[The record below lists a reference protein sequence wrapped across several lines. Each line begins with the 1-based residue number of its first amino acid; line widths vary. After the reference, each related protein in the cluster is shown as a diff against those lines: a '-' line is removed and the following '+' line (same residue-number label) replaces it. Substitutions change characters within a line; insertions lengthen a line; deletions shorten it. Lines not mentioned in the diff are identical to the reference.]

1 MRLSILA
8 LALTGLAAPLRA
20 QTPDNPPVIRREF
33 RGVWL
38 VTVNNGDWPSKPGLS
53 TWEQQQELLAMLNK
67 AAELKL
73 NAIVFHVRPGAD
85 AFYES
90 PYEPWSQFLTGVQGR
105 PPEPKWDP
113 LAFVV
118 DEAHKR
124 GIEVHA
130 WFNPYRAHYT
140 KDTAVAAR
148 TSIIHTNPRLV
159 MPYAR
164 FIWMDPGEPDV
175 RRRAV
180 RVITDV
186 VRRYDIDGVHIDDY
200 FYPYPENDSSG
211 ATIEFPDSV
220 TYAKYVASGGKLSKS
235 DWRRQNVDDLVE
247 AFYKSV
253 KAVKPW
259 VKVGVSPFGI
269 WRPGNP
275 PTIKGFDAYEKIY
288 ADSKKWLQNGWLDY
302 LAPQLYWAV
311 DPPDQSYPVL
321 LDWWASVNTKERHIW
336 AGNYTG
342 RVGMN
347 GTRGWRS
354 DEIVRQV
361 ELTRA
366 QQSGGVSGNIHF
378 PMNVFM
384 KNPDSLDE
392 KLSRLYAEPAL
403 VPASPWLSAKPPGRP
418 SVIARV
424 DTVTGDRVLRLTPAA
439 GEKVWLW
446 TVQTRGDSG
455 WTTEVLPGSTRVHRV
470 TNDTRDA
477 VVSAVDRVGNASARI
492 RVVVTAPTLDV
503 QRRGSRP

>member
-1 MRLSILA
+1 MEA
-8 LALTGLAAPLRA
+8 RA
-20 QTPDNPPVIRREF
+20 QAADSPPPIRREF

-53 TWEQQQELLAMLNK
+53 TWQQQQELLAMLDK
-67 AAELKL
+67 AVDLKL

-105 PPEPKWDP
+105 PPEPRWDP

-148 TSIIHTNPRLV
+148 TSIIRTNPKLV
-159 MPYAR
+159 TPYAR
-164 FIWMDPGEPDV
+164 FVWMDPGEPEV

-180 RVITDV
+180 RVVTDV
-186 VRRYDIDGVHIDDY
+186 VRRYDVDGVHIDDY
-200 FYPYPENDSSG
+200 FYPYPETDSSG
-211 ATIEFPDSV
+211 AVIEFPDSV
-220 TYAKYVASGGKLSKS
+220 TYARYVKGGGTLSKS
-235 DWRRQNVDDLVE
+235 DWRRRNVDLLVE
-247 AFYKSV
+247 QFYKSV

-275 PTIKGFDAYEKIY
+275 EMIKGFDAYEKIA

-321 LDWWASVNTKERHIW
+321 LQWWVQQNTKGRHIW

-342 RVGMN
+342 RVGMT
-347 GTRGWRS
+347 GTRAWRS
-354 DEIVRQV
+354 DEVVRQV

-366 QQSGGVSGNIHF
+366 QQGAGGNIHF

-392 KLSRLYAEPAL
+392 KLSHEYAEPAL
-403 VPASPWLSAKPPGRP
+403 VPASPWLDAKAPGRP
-418 SVIARV
+418 SVVSRV
-424 DTVTGDRVLRLTPAA
+424 DTVTGDHVLRLTAAA

-446 TVQTRGDSG
+446 AVQTRVDTG
-455 WTTEVLPGSTRVHRV
+455 WVTEVLPGTTRVHRLP
-470 TNDTRDA
+470 DDA
-477 VVSAVDRVGNASARI
+477 VEAVVEGVDRVGNASVAI
-492 RVVVTAPTLDV
+492 RVKV
-503 QRRGSRP
+503 RR

>member
-1 MRLSILA
+1 MNRSASCILA
-8 LALTGLAAPLRA
+8 LALVAAIVAPARGQSA
-20 QTPDNPPVIRREF
+20 DAPAPIRREF

-38 VTVNNGDWPSKPGLS
+38 VTVGNGDWPSKPGLS

-67 AAELKL
+67 AVELKL
-73 NAIVFHVRPGAD
+73 NAVVFHVRPGAD
-85 AFYES
+85 AFYDS

-113 LAFVV
+113 LAFAV

-124 GIEVHA
+124 GLELHA
-130 WFNPYRAHYT
+130 WFNPYRAHYA

-148 TSIIHTNPRLV
+148 TSIIRTNPKLV
-159 MPYAR
+159 TPYAR
-164 FIWMDPGEPDV
+164 FIWMDPGQPEV

-180 RVITDV
+180 RAVTDV
-186 VRRYDIDGVHIDDY
+186 VRRYDVDGVHIDDY
-200 FYPYPENDSSG
+200 FYPYPETDSSG
-211 ATIEFPDSV
+211 KPMDFPDSL
-220 TYAKYVASGGKLSKS
+220 TYARYAKAGGTLSRD
-235 DWRRQNVDDLVE
+235 DWRRHNVDLLVE
-247 AFYKSV
+247 QFYTSV
-253 KAVKPW
+253 KAIKPW

-275 PTIKGFDAYEKIY
+275 ATIKGFDAYDKIY
-288 ADSKKWLQNGWLDY
+288 ADSKKWLENGWLDY

-321 LDWWASVNTKERHIW
+321 LDWWASVNTKGRHLW
-336 AGNYTG
+336 VGNYTG
-342 RVGMN
+342 RVGAT

-366 QQSGGVSGNIHF
+366 EQTGGVSGNIHF

-403 VPASPWLSAKPPGRP
+403 VPASPWLDAKPPARP
-418 SVIARV
+418 LVAARR
-424 DTVTGDRVLRLTPAA
+424 DSVTGDRVLRLTPGA
-439 GEKVWLW
+439 G
-446 TVQTRGDSG
+446 VQF
-455 WTTEVLPGSTRVHRV
+455 V
-470 TNDTRDA
+470 T
-477 VVSAVDRVGNASARI
+477 
-492 RVVVTAPTLDV
+492 LK
-503 QRRGSRP
+503 